1 MSRLLTFST
10 ETLCFICEKTG
21 ELKSSSNIIK
31 FKMMAKLHLKTCD
44 ACKGRDAGKIMDY
57 KGKAQKIQTTTRHR
71 HRDNST
77 LEKTTEARKEAITKE
92 YLY

>member
-1 MSRLLTFST
+1 MSLLTFST

-21 ELKSSSNIIK
+21 EMKSSSNIIK

-57 KGKAQKIQTTTRHR
+57 KGKAQKIQTITHHR
-71 HRDNST
+71 HRDKSNIG
-77 LEKTTEARKEAITKE
+77 KTEEERKAALTDKF
-92 YLY
+92 LY